1 MDLTPEQH
9 RILDG
14 DYGKATRKAMQ
25 ILVTLGEIYGAK
37 RLVPVS
43 SVQVAGVSYDNL
55 GEAGLHFLS
64 EMADSGGQARQSNA
78 NGAMCSNG
86 RVASKERPCAR

>member
-9 RILDG
+9 RMLDG

-43 SVQVAGVSYDNL
+43 SVQVAGVSYD
-55 GEAGLHFLS
+55 
-64 EMADSGGQARQSNA
+64 
-78 NGAMCSNG
+78 
-86 RVASKERPCAR
+86 